1 MMMTIVA
8 CRDVGLRFAGVHDPF
23 WIHVWDVDQMNM
35 ILGEKFVQ
43 SVLNVSHMEDEGK
56 SQRKTAVYEA
66 LNEVVRCLKNE
77 TVFMVLQI
85 DPSNRRESES
95 FSLLA
100 AIINKYKGA
109 MIGSV
114 PHWFKVAFQYTMENN
129 LGRF

>member
-1 MMMTIVA
+1 
-8 CRDVGLRFAGVHDPF
+8 
-23 WIHVWDVDQMNM
+23 MNM

-85 DPSNRRESES
+85 DPSNRRESEN

-114 PHWFKVAFQYTMENN
+114 PHWFEVAFQYTMEIIMADFEDY
-129 LGRF
+129 LKH